1 MKGCLTIIL
10 AMAALFLVLCF
21 LMLIGEQGALGFF
34 MLFAIG
40 GVFYGIY
47 WLTEKHGGSPKQ

>member
-1 MKGCLTIIL
+1 
-10 AMAALFLVLCF
+10 MAALFLVLCF
-21 LMLIGEQGALGFF
+21 LMLIGEQGALGLF

-40 GVFYGIY
+40 GIFYGIY